1 MYEGKIIKN
10 FPFRQEER
18 RQDMKTYEQYQ
29 LIEELLF
36 PTSINC
42 IAKGKNKKIKIKKK
56 LPNEEVNRREPSPSV
71 TIPWFV
77 VNFLKISL

>member
-18 RQDMKTYEQYQ
+18 RHDMKTHEQYQ
-29 LIEELLF
+29 LIEELF

-42 IAKGKNKKIKIKKK
+42 IAKGKNKKIKIK
-56 LPNEEVNRREPSPSV
+56 N
-71 TIPWFV
+71 
-77 VNFLKISL
+77 

>member
-18 RQDMKTYEQYQ
+18 RHDMKTHEQYQ
-29 LIEELLF
+29 LIKEVLF

-42 IAKGKNKKIKIKKK
+42 IAKGKNKKKIKKK
-56 LPNEEVNRREPSPSV
+56 P
-71 TIPWFV
+71 F
-77 VNFLKISL
+77 

>member
-18 RQDMKTYEQYQ
+18 RHDMKTHERYQ

-42 IAKGKNKKIKIKKK
+42 IAKGKNKKKNYYKYK
-56 LPNEEVNRREPSPSV
+56 
-71 TIPWFV
+71 
-77 VNFLKISL
+77 

>member
-18 RQDMKTYEQYQ
+18 RHDMKTHQ

-42 IAKGKNKKIKIKKK
+42 IAKGKNKKKKK
-56 LPNEEVNRREPSPSV
+56 KKKV
-71 TIPWFV
+71 TTKMTGRPKLSTFCVLCSGFKPLFYIQH
-77 VNFLKISL
+77 I